1 MILMHFHI
9 WDHWKYS
16 NILWRE
22 LCNAEND
29 DESEKVANQK
39 SESENVANQKSESEK
54 GGNQKSE
61 SEKVGNQKSEGNQ
74 YFHISPGA
82 VIIWSKDSGIL
93 KGVKYELK
101 NFFFFKFLV
110 KTRPISRRLKW
121 NWKSTIDTRAI
132 RFLVE
137 QFQFEEESI
146 HICSEK
152 CISVHFCGLF
162 FSFIRTL

>member
-1 MILMHFHI
+1 MHFHI

-29 DESEKVANQK
+29 DESEK
-39 SESENVANQKSESEK
+39 VANQKSESEK

-101 NFFFFKFLV
+101 NFFLLQILGENSSNFKKIKMELE
-110 KTRPISRRLKW
+110 IH
-121 NWKSTIDTRAI
+121 NWYKGD
-132 RFLVE
+132 
-137 QFQFEEESI
+137 
-146 HICSEK
+146 
-152 CISVHFCGLF
+152 
-162 FSFIRTL
+162 